1 MRISIYTGCFRA
13 LAGCAVV
20 LMPFAVPAA
29 AAQSS
34 ASPSG
39 QVYQTRF
46 GAETSSRLAIEFG
59 SGEGEGGGT
68 VSITQLDT
76 MPYPPPAGLEFG
88 MLGQWSQAADGSVTV
103 SGSLYFLPDG
113 GPAMC
118 ESWAADYSGEEETCW
133 FSHNGVSYGP
143 LLLQ

>member
-1 MRISIYTGCFRA
+1 MRAFIHTGR
-13 LAGCAVV
+13 
-20 LMPFAVPAA
+20 FAVLAACAAALLPLAAPAA
-29 AAQSS
+29 SAQGT

-46 GAETSSRLAIEFG
+46 GSETSSRLAIEFG
-59 SGEGEGGGT
+59 TGESGGT
-68 VSITQLDT
+68 VTITQLDVT
-76 MPYPPPAGLEFG
+76 PYPPPAGLEFG

-113 GPAMC
+113 GPAIC
-118 ESWAADYSGEEETCW
+118 QSWAADYSGQEETCW
-133 FSHNGVSYGP
+133 FNNNGVSYSP

>member
-1 MRISIYTGCFRA
+1 MHMSIHAGCFGA
-13 LAGCAVV
+13 LAVCAAV

-29 AAQSS
+29 TAQSS

-46 GAETSSRLAIEFG
+46 GAETSTRLAIEFG
-59 SGEGEGGGT
+59 SGESGGT
-68 VSITQLDT
+68 VSITELGNT
-76 MPYPPPAGLEFG
+76 PAPPPAGLEFG

-113 GPAMC
+113 GPALC
-118 ESWAADYSGEEETCW
+118 ESWAADYSGQEETCW
-133 FSHNGVSYGP
+133 FNHNDASYGP